1 MYYFIVLIVLLSI
14 DLAILRVYRRFEFN
28 DKVKPIQINHYYEDL
43 SGYDALISGWGETT
57 NEREPDQLQETVVK
71 IVAHEDGGK
80 AGNVI
85 RLWHPDGQGGCYGDG
100 VVILV
105 QWP

>member
-1 MYYFIVLIVLLSI
+1 MLSI

-43 SGYDALISGWGETT
+43 KGYDALISGWGETT

-71 IVAHEDGGK
+71 VWRQMDGGK
-80 AGNVI
+80 AGKVI
-85 RLWHPDGQGGCYGDG
+85 HLWSPVGQSSCYGDSG
-100 VVILV
+100 GKN
-105 QWP
+105 